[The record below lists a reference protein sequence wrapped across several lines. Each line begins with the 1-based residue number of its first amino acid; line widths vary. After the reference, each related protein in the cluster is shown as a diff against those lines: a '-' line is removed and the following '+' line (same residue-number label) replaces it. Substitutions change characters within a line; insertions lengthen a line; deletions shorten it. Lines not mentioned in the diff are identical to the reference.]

1 MLSDSLKVS
10 QLNSSRAKIWDCLTP
25 MPGCPIVPQYPQPPV
40 KKGAA
45 TAVSTTK
52 DSLIQ
57 PRPKASLA
65 CDTYVGNNRL
75 KMQSHTPLDGACN
88 FQCTTVSTAP
98 KCLPLIKRLNVSWI
112 LSLHMCCCFSQI
124 WHAVFIYITYLTFGF
139 ATLVL
144 ALLARVSQKRHTH
157 EKFLTVDKSWHLHLK
172 QLITVLMSVMRECNE
187 SVMRVY

>member
-1 MLSDSLKVS
+1 MQMLSDSLKVS

-57 PRPKASLA
+57 PRPKHA

-75 KMQSHTPLDGACN
+75 KMQR
-88 FQCTTVSTAP
+88 V
-98 KCLPLIKRLNVSWI
+98 
-112 LSLHMCCCFSQI
+112 
-124 WHAVFIYITYLTFGF
+124 
-139 ATLVL
+139 TLL
-144 ALLARVSQKRHTH
+144 
-157 EKFLTVDKSWHLHLK
+157 
-172 QLITVLMSVMRECNE
+172 
-187 SVMRVY
+187 